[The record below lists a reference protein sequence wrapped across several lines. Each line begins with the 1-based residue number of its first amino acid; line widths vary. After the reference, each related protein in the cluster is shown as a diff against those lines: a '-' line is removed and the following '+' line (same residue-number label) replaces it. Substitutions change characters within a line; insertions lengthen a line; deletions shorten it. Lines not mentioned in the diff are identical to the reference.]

1 MAQLNAFGYR
11 PGRSVLHG
19 LDVRFKFGA
28 LFMLMLTAMNCELLP
43 LAVMSLI
50 SAVAARRLGL
60 SLRGILTELRYF
72 LLLLGLIFTA
82 RAFTTP
88 GTPLPD
94 LPWLQVSREGMQA
107 GAVTVWRLFLVV
119 FFGLLFVATTRAAAI
134 KAAVVWF
141 LRPFPGLPAQR
152 IGTMLG
158 LVLRFIPL
166 VFLQAGATLDAQRA
180 RGVESRRNPFYRLT
194 CFAIPFLRRLFLSAD
209 RFTEAMEARCYTEIR
224 TDPVLLARPRD
235 WWILSGVTGAIGL
248 LWLM

>member
-1 MAQLNAFGYR
+1 
-11 PGRSVLHG
+11 VLHG

-28 LFMLMLTAMNCELLP
+28 LFMLILTVMNCGAPP

-50 SAVAARRLGL
+50 SAAAARRLGF

-72 LLLLGLIFTA
+72 LLLLGLVFAA

-94 LPWLQVSREGMQA
+94 LPWLPVSREGMQI

-119 FFGLLFVATTRAAAI
+119 FLGLLFVATTRAAAI

-141 LRPFPGLPAQR
+141 LRPFPRLPAQR

-158 LVLRFIPL
+158 LVLRFVPL
-166 VFLQAGATLDAQRA
+166 VFVQAGATLDAQRA

-209 RFTEAMEARCYTEIR
+209 RFTEAMEARCYTETR

>member
-1 MAQLNAFGYR
+1 MAQLNAVGYR

-28 LFMLMLTAMNCELLP
+28 LFMLMLTAMNCRPLP
-43 LAVMSLI
+43 LAVMSLL
-50 SAVAARRLGL
+50 SAVAARRLSL
-60 SLRGILTELRYF
+60 SLQGILTELRYF
-72 LLLLGLIFTA
+72 LLLLVLIFTV

-94 LPWLQVSREGMQA
+94 LPWLPVSREGIQA

-119 FFGLLFVATTRAAAI
+119 FFGLLFVATTRTAAI

-141 LRPFPGLPAQR
+141 LRPFPRLPAQR

-180 RGVESRRNPFYRLT
+180 RGVESRRNPFYRLAS
-194 CFAIPFLRRLFLSAD
+194 FAIPFLRRLFLSAD
-209 RFTEAMEARCYTEIR
+209 RFTEAMEARCYTETR

-235 WWILSGVTGAIGL
+235 WWILGGLTGAIGL

>member
-1 MAQLNAFGYR
+1 MAQLNTFGYR

-19 LDVRFKFGA
+19 LDVRFKFGV
-28 LFMLMLTAMNCELLP
+28 LLMLMLTAMNRGVLP

-50 SAVAARRLGL
+50 SAAAARRIGF

-72 LLLLGLIFTA
+72 LLLLGLVFAA
-82 RAFTTP
+82 RAFTTS
-88 GTPLPD
+88 GTSLSDVSWLP
-94 LPWLQVSREGMQA
+94 VSREGMQD
-107 GAVTVWRLFLVV
+107 GAMIVWRLFLVV
-119 FFGLLFVATTRAAAI
+119 SFGLLFVATTRAVAI

-141 LRPFPGLPAQR
+141 LRPFPQVPAQR

-158 LVLRFIPL
+158 LVLRFVPL

-209 RFTEAMEARCYTEIR
+209 RFTEAMEARCYTETR

-235 WWILSGVTGAIGL
+235 WWVLTGVAGVLSL

>member
-1 MAQLNAFGYR
+1 MAQLNAFAYR

-28 LFMLMLTAMNCELLP
+28 LFMLILTVMNCGAPP

-50 SAVAARRLGL
+50 SAAAARRLGF
-60 SLRGILTELRYF
+60 SLRGILIELRYF
-72 LLLLGLIFTA
+72 LLLLGLVFAA

-94 LPWLQVSREGMQA
+94 LPWLPVSREGVQV

-119 FFGLLFVATTRAAAI
+119 FLGLLFVATTRAAAI

-141 LRPFPGLPAQR
+141 LRPIPRLPAQR

-158 LVLRFIPL
+158 LVLRFVPL
-166 VFLQAGATLDAQRA
+166 VFLQAVATLDAQRA

-209 RFTEAMEARCYTEIR
+209 RFTEAMEARCYTETR

>member
-1 MAQLNAFGYR
+1 
-11 PGRSVLHG
+11 
-19 LDVRFKFGA
+19 
-28 LFMLMLTAMNCELLP
+28 MLMLTAMNCGTLP

-50 SAVAARRLGL
+50 SAAAAQRLGL

-72 LLLLGLIFTA
+72 LLLLVLIFSA

-88 GTPLPD
+88 GAPLAD
-94 LPWLQVSREGMQA
+94 LTWLPVTREGMQA
-107 GAVTVWRLFLVV
+107 GAMTVWRLFLVV

-141 LRPFPGLPAQR
+141 LRPFPRLPAQR

-166 VFLQAGATLDAQRA
+166 VFLQASATLDAQRA

-224 TDPVLLARPRD
+224 TEPVLSACPRD
-235 WWILSGVTGAIGL
+235 WWILSGVAGATAL
-248 LWLM
+248 LWMM

>member
-1 MAQLNAFGYR
+1 VAQLNAFGYR

-19 LDVRFKFGA
+19 LDVRFKFCA
-28 LFMLMLTAMNCELLP
+28 LFMLMLTAMNCRPLP
-43 LAVMSLI
+43 LALMSLLA
-50 SAVAARRLGL
+50 AVAARRLGF
-60 SLRGILTELRYF
+60 SLQGILAELRYF
-72 LLLLGLIFTA
+72 LLLLVLIFTA

-94 LPWLQVSREGMQA
+94 LPWLPVSREGMQA

-119 FFGLLFVATTRAAAI
+119 LFGLLFVATTRAATI

-141 LRPFPGLPAQR
+141 LRPFPRLPAQR

-166 VFLQAGATLDAQRA
+166 VFLQASATLDAQRA

-235 WWILSGVTGAIGL
+235 WWILSSVSGAIAL
-248 LWLM
+248 LWLI

>member
-11 PGRSVLHG
+11 PGSSVLHG

-28 LFMLMLTAMNCELLP
+28 LLMLILTVMNCGFLP

-50 SAVAARRLGL
+50 SAVPARRLGL
-60 SLRGILTELRYF
+60 SLRGILAELRYF
-72 LLLLGLIFTA
+72 LLLLMLVFVA
-82 RAFTTP
+82 RAFTTH
-88 GTPLPD
+88 GAPLSG
-94 LPWLQVSREGMQA
+94 LPWLPVSREGIQA
-107 GAVTVWRLFLVV
+107 GAVIVWRLFLVV
-119 FFGLLFVATTRAAAI
+119 FFGLLFVATTRTAAI
-134 KAAVVWF
+134 KAAVVWI
-141 LRPFPGLPAQR
+141 LRPFPRLPAQR

-209 RFTEAMEARCYTEIR
+209 RFAEAMEARCYSETR
-224 TDPVLLARPRD
+224 TDPRLLARSRD
-235 WWILSGVTGAIGL
+235 WWILSGVAGAIGL

>member
-1 MAQLNAFGYR
+1 M
-11 PGRSVLHG
+11 LHG

-28 LFMLMLTAMNCELLP
+28 LFMLILTAMNSGPLP

-50 SAVAARRLGL
+50 STVAARRLGL
-60 SLRGILTELRYF
+60 SLRGIIAELRYF
-72 LLLLGLIFTA
+72 LLLLVLVFTA

-88 GTPLPD
+88 GVPLLD
-94 LPWLQVSREGMQA
+94 LPWLPVSREGIQA
-107 GAVTVWRLFLVV
+107 GAETVWRLFLTVLL
-119 FFGLLFVATTRAAAI
+119 GLLFVATTRAAAI

-141 LRPFPGLPAQR
+141 LRPFPRLPAQR

-194 CFAIPFLRRLFLSAD
+194 CFAIPFLRRLFVSAD
-209 RFTEAMEARCYTEIR
+209 RFTEAMEARCYTEKR
-224 TDPVLLARPRD
+224 TDPLLLTRPRD
-235 WWILSGVTGAIGL
+235 WWILGGVAGTVGL

>member
-1 MAQLNAFGYR
+1 
-11 PGRSVLHG
+11 
-19 LDVRFKFGA
+19 
-28 LFMLMLTAMNCELLP
+28 
-43 LAVMSLI
+43 
-50 SAVAARRLGL
+50 
-60 SLRGILTELRYF
+60 
-72 LLLLGLIFTA
+72 LLLGLIFTA

-94 LPWLQVSREGMQA
+94 LPWLPVSREGMQA

>member
-1 MAQLNAFGYR
+1 
-11 PGRSVLHG
+11 
-19 LDVRFKFGA
+19 
-28 LFMLMLTAMNCELLP
+28 MLMLTVMNCGALP

-50 SAVAARRLGL
+50 SAAAARRLGF
-60 SLRGILTELRYF
+60 SLRGILNELRYF
-72 LLLLGLIFTA
+72 LLLLGLVFTA

-94 LPWLQVSREGMQA
+94 LPWLPVSREGMQV

-141 LRPFPGLPAQR
+141 LRPFPRLPAQR

-158 LVLRFIPL
+158 LVLRFVPL
-166 VFLQAGATLDAQRA
+166 VILQAGATLDAQRA

-209 RFTEAMEARCYTEIR
+209 RFTEAMEARCYTETR

-235 WWILSGVTGAIGL
+235 WWILSGVTVAIGL

>member
-1 MAQLNAFGYR
+1 
-11 PGRSVLHG
+11 VIHG

-28 LFMLMLTAMNCELLP
+28 LFMLMLTAMNGGPVP

-50 SAVAARRLGL
+50 SAAAVRRLGL
-60 SLRGILTELRYF
+60 SLRGIFAELRYF
-72 LLLLGLIFTA
+72 LLLLVLVFAA
-82 RAFTTP
+82 RALTTP
-88 GTPLPD
+88 GAPLPD
-94 LPWLQVSREGMQA
+94 LPWLPVTREGMQA
-107 GAVTVWRLFLVV
+107 GALIVWRLFLVV
-119 FFGLLFVATTRAAAI
+119 FFGLLFVATTRAASI

-141 LRPFPGLPAQR
+141 LRPFPRLPAQR

-209 RFTEAMEARCYTEIR
+209 RFTEAMEARCYQEAR
-224 TDPVLLARPRD
+224 TDPPLMACPRD
-235 WWILSGVTGAIGL
+235 WWIFSGIAGAIGL

>member
-11 PGRSVLHG
+11 PGRSALHG
-19 LDVRFKFGA
+19 LDVRFKFFA
-28 LFMLMLTAMNCELLP
+28 LFMLMLTAMNCGTLP

-50 SAVAARRLGL
+50 SASVAQRLGL
-60 SLRGILTELRYF
+60 SLRGIFAELRYF
-72 LLLLGLIFTA
+72 LLLLVLVFAA
-82 RAFTTP
+82 RAFSTP
-88 GTPLPD
+88 GAPLPD
-94 LPWLQVSREGMQA
+94 MLWLPVSREGMQA

-141 LRPFPGLPAQR
+141 LQPFPRLPAQR

-166 VFLQAGATLDAQRA
+166 VFLQAGATIDAQRA
-180 RGVESRRNPFYRLT
+180 RGIESRRNPFYRLT

-209 RFTEAMEARCYTEIR
+209 RFTEAMEARCYTETR
-224 TDPVLLARPRD
+224 TDPPLSARTRD
-235 WWILSGVTGAIGL
+235 WWILGGVAGTVGL

>member
-11 PGRSVLHG
+11 PGKSVMHG

-28 LFMLMLTAMNCELLP
+28 LLLLMLTAMNCGPLP
-43 LAVMSLI
+43 LAVMSLF

-60 SLRGILTELRYF
+60 SLRGIFAELRYF
-72 LLLLGLIFTA
+72 LLLLVLVFVA

-88 GTPLPD
+88 GTSLSD
-94 LPWLQVSREGMQA
+94 LPWLPVSREGIQA

-119 FFGLLFVATTRAAAI
+119 FLGLLFVATTRAAAI

-141 LRPFPGLPAQR
+141 LRPFPRLPAQR

-209 RFTEAMEARCYTEIR
+209 RFTEAMEARCYTETR
-224 TDPVLLARPRD
+224 TDPLLLARARD
-235 WWILSGVTGAIGL
+235 WWILGGAAGTVGL

>member
-28 LFMLMLTAMNCELLP
+28 LFMLMLTVMNCGALP

-50 SAVAARRLGL
+50 SAAAARRLGF

-72 LLLLGLIFTA
+72 LLLLGLVFAA

-94 LPWLQVSREGMQA
+94 LPWLPVSREGMQI

-119 FFGLLFVATTRAAAI
+119 FLGLLFVATTRAAAI

-141 LRPFPGLPAQR
+141 LRPFPRLPAQR

-158 LVLRFIPL
+158 LVLRFVPL
-166 VFLQAGATLDAQRA
+166 IFLQAGATLDAQRA

-209 RFTEAMEARCYTEIR
+209 RITEAMEARCYMETR

-235 WWILSGVTGAIGL
+235 WWILSGVTGAICL

>member
-1 MAQLNAFGYR
+1 
-11 PGRSVLHG
+11 VLHG
-19 LDVRFKFGA
+19 LDVRFKFGV
-28 LFMLMLTAMNCELLP
+28 LFMLMLTAMNCGALP
-43 LAVMSLI
+43 LAVMTLL

-60 SLRGILTELRYF
+60 SLGGILTELRYF
-72 LLLLGLIFTA
+72 FLLLVLIFAA

-88 GTPLPD
+88 GTSLPG
-94 LPWLQVSREGMQA
+94 LPWLPVSREGIQA

-180 RGVESRRNPFYRLT
+180 RGVESRQNPFFRLT
-194 CFAIPFLRRLFLSAD
+194 CFTIPFLRRLFLSAD
-209 RFTEAMEARCYTEIR
+209 RFTEAMEARCYTETR
-224 TDPVLLARPRD
+224 TDPMLLARPLD
-235 WWILSGVTGAIGL
+235 WWIFGGVAGTIGL

>member
-1 MAQLNAFGYR
+1 VAQLNAFGYR

-28 LFMLMLTAMNCELLP
+28 LFMLMLTVMNCGALP

-50 SAVAARRLGL
+50 SAAAARRLGF

-72 LLLLGLIFTA
+72 LLLLGLVFAA
-82 RAFTTP
+82 RAFTTS
-88 GTPLPD
+88 GTPLPA
-94 LPWLQVSREGMQA
+94 LPWLAVSREGMQL

-119 FFGLLFVATTRAAAI
+119 FLGILFVATTRAAAI

-141 LRPFPGLPAQR
+141 LRPFPRLPAQR

-158 LVLRFIPL
+158 LVLRFVPL
-166 VFLQAGATLDAQRA
+166 IFLQAGATLDAQRA

-209 RFTEAMEARCYTEIR
+209 RITEAMEARCYMETR

-235 WWILSGVTGAIGL
+235 WWILSGVTGAICL

>member
-1 MAQLNAFGYR
+1 M
-11 PGRSVLHG
+11 LHG
-19 LDVRFKFGA
+19 LDVRFKFAA
-28 LFMLMLTAMNCELLP
+28 LFMFMLTAMNCGPLQ

-50 SAVAARRLGL
+50 SAAAARRLGF
-60 SLRGILTELRYF
+60 SLREILTELRY
-72 LLLLGLIFTA
+72 LLLLLVLVFAA
-82 RAFTTP
+82 RTFTTP
-88 GTPLPD
+88 GTPLSD
-94 LPWLQVSREGMQA
+94 LPWLPVSREGMQA

-141 LRPFPGLPAQR
+141 LQPFPRLPAQR

-166 VFLQAGATLDAQRA
+166 VFLQAGATLDAQHA

-209 RFTEAMEARCYTEIR
+209 RFTEAMEARCYTETR

-235 WWILSGVTGAIGL
+235 WWVLSGVAGTIGL
-248 LWLM
+248 LWLI

>member
-1 MAQLNAFGYR
+1 
-11 PGRSVLHG
+11 
-19 LDVRFKFGA
+19 
-28 LFMLMLTAMNCELLP
+28 MLMLTAINCGTLP

-50 SAVAARRLGL
+50 SAAAAQRLGL
-60 SLRGILTELRYF
+60 SLRGIITELRYF
-72 LLLLGLIFTA
+72 LLLLVLIFSA

-88 GTPLPD
+88 GAPLAD
-94 LPWLQVSREGMQA
+94 LTWLPVTREGMQA
-107 GAVTVWRLFLVV
+107 GAMTVWRLFLVV

-141 LRPFPGLPAQR
+141 LRPFPRLPAQR

-166 VFLQAGATLDAQRA
+166 VFLQASATLDAQRA

-209 RFTEAMEARCYTEIR
+209 RFTEAMEARCYTETR
-224 TDPVLLARPRD
+224 TEPVLSACPRD
-235 WWILSGVTGAIGL
+235 WWILSGVAGATAL
-248 LWLM
+248 LWMM

>member
-28 LFMLMLTAMNCELLP
+28 LFMLMLTVMNCGALP

-50 SAVAARRLGL
+50 SAAAARRLGF
-60 SLRGILTELRYF
+60 SLWGILTELRYF
-72 LLLLGLIFTA
+72 LLLLGLVFAA

-94 LPWLQVSREGMQA
+94 LPWLPVSREGMQV

-119 FFGLLFVATTRAAAI
+119 FLGLLFVATTRAAAI
-134 KAAVVWF
+134 KAAVVWL
-141 LRPFPGLPAQR
+141 LRPFPRLPAQR

-158 LVLRFIPL
+158 LVLRFVPL

-209 RFTEAMEARCYTEIR
+209 RFTEAMEARCYTETR

-248 LWLM
+248 LWLI

>member
-11 PGRSVLHG
+11 PGRSVFHG

-28 LFMLMLTAMNCELLP
+28 LFMVILTAMNCGSQP

-50 SAVAARRLGL
+50 AAAAARRLGF
-60 SLRGILTELRYF
+60 SLRRILIELRYF
-72 LLLLGLIFTA
+72 LLLFGLVFAA
-82 RAFTTP
+82 RALTTP
-88 GTPLPD
+88 GTQLPD
-94 LPWLQVSREGMQA
+94 LPWLPVSWEGMQA
-107 GAVTVWRLFLVV
+107 GAVTIWRLLLVV

-141 LRPFPGLPAQR
+141 FRPFPWLPAQR

-209 RFTEAMEARCYTEIR
+209 RFTEAMEARCYTESR
-224 TDPVLLARPRD
+224 TDPVLTARPRD

>member
-1 MAQLNAFGYR
+1 VAQLNAFGYR
-11 PGRSVLHG
+11 PGKSVLHG

-28 LFMLMLTAMNCELLP
+28 LFMLMLTVMNCGALP

-50 SAVAARRLGL
+50 SAAAARRLGF
-60 SLRGILTELRYF
+60 SLRGILIELRYF
-72 LLLLGLIFTA
+72 LLLLGLVFAA

-94 LPWLQVSREGMQA
+94 LPGLPVSREGMQV

-119 FFGLLFVATTRAAAI
+119 FLGLLFVATTRAAAI

-141 LRPFPGLPAQR
+141 LRPIPRLPAQR

-158 LVLRFIPL
+158 LVLRFVPL
-166 VFLQAGATLDAQRA
+166 VFLQAVATLDAQRA

-209 RFTEAMEARCYTEIR
+209 RFTEAMEARCYTETR

>member
-1 MAQLNAFGYR
+1 VAQLNAVGYR

-28 LFMLMLTAMNCELLP
+28 LFMLMLTAMNCGGLS
-43 LAVMSLI
+43 LAVMTLV
-50 SAVAARRLGL
+50 SAAAARRLGF
-60 SLRGILTELRYF
+60 SLRGILSDLRYF
-72 LLLLGLIFTA
+72 LLLLVLVFAA

-94 LPWLQVSREGMQA
+94 LPWLPVSREGMQA
-107 GAVTVWRLFLVV
+107 GAETVWRLFLVV
-119 FFGLLFVATTRAAAI
+119 FFGLLFVATTRVAAI
-134 KAAVVWF
+134 KAAVVWL
-141 LRPFPGLPAQR
+141 LRPFPRLPAQR

-180 RGVESRRNPFYRLT
+180 RAVESRRNPFYRLT

-235 WWILSGVTGAIGL
+235 WWILSSVSGAIAL
-248 LWLM
+248 LWLI

>member
-1 MAQLNAFGYR
+1 M
-11 PGRSVLHG
+11 HG

-28 LFMLMLTAMNCELLP
+28 LLLLMLTAMNRGPLP
-43 LAVMSLI
+43 LAVMSLF

-60 SLRGILTELRYF
+60 SLRGIFAELRYF
-72 LLLLGLIFTA
+72 LLLLVLVFAA

-88 GTPLPD
+88 GSPLPD
-94 LPWLQVSREGMQA
+94 LAWLPVSREGIWA

-119 FFGLLFVATTRAAAI
+119 FLGLLLVATTRASSI
-134 KAAVVWF
+134 KAAVVCF
-141 LRPFPGLPAQR
+141 LRPFPRLPAQR

-180 RGVESRRNPFYRLT
+180 RGVESRRNPFFRLT
-194 CFAIPFLRRLFLSAD
+194 CFVIPFLRRLFLSAD
-209 RFTEAMEARCYTEIR
+209 RFTEAMEARCYTETR
-224 TDPVLLARPRD
+224 TDPLLLARARD
-235 WWILSGVTGAIGL
+235 WWILGGAAGTVGL

>member
-11 PGRSVLHG
+11 PGRSALHG
-19 LDVRFKFGA
+19 LDVRFKFFA
-28 LFMLMLTAMNCELLP
+28 LFMLMLTAMNCGTLP

-50 SAVAARRLGL
+50 SASVAQRLGL
-60 SLRGILTELRYF
+60 SLRGIFAELRYF
-72 LLLLGLIFTA
+72 LLLLVLVFAA
-82 RAFTTP
+82 RAFSTP
-88 GTPLPD
+88 GAPLPD
-94 LPWLQVSREGMQA
+94 MLWLPVSREGMQA

-141 LRPFPGLPAQR
+141 LQPFPRLPAQR

-166 VFLQAGATLDAQRA
+166 VFLQAGATIDAQRA
-180 RGVESRRNPFYRLT
+180 RGIESRRNPFYRLT

-209 RFTEAMEARCYTEIR
+209 RFTEAMEARCYAETR
-224 TDPVLLARPRD
+224 TDPPLSARTRD
-235 WWILSGVTGAIGL
+235 WWILGGVAGTVGL

>member
-1 MAQLNAFGYR
+1 M
-11 PGRSVLHG
+11 LHG
-19 LDVRFKFGA
+19 LDVRFKFGV
-28 LFMLMLTAMNCELLP
+28 LFMLILTAMNSGPLP

-50 SAVAARRLGL
+50 STVAARRLGL
-60 SLRGILTELRYF
+60 SLRGIIAELRYF
-72 LLLLGLIFTA
+72 LLLLVLVFTA

-88 GTPLPD
+88 GVPLLD
-94 LPWLQVSREGMQA
+94 LPWLPVSREGIQA
-107 GAVTVWRLFLVV
+107 GAETVWRLFLTVL
-119 FFGLLFVATTRAAAI
+119 FGLLFVATTRAAAI

-141 LRPFPGLPAQR
+141 LRPFPRLPAQR

-194 CFAIPFLRRLFLSAD
+194 CFAIPFLRRLFVSAD
-209 RFTEAMEARCYTEIR
+209 RFTEAMEARCYTEKR
-224 TDPVLLARPRD
+224 TDPLLLTRPRD
-235 WWILSGVTGAIGL
+235 WWILGGVAGTVGL